1 MARVGV
7 AADAAVYATLI
18 GICAREA
25 AAPRAVSVFQA
36 MRVAGVAPN
45 GVTHALM
52 ATVGQRG
59 ANDVAAAQ
67 SRLAAVSAAAA
78 ALAAALI
85 QKGLL

>member
-1 MARVGV
+1 VHTFNALID
-7 AADAAVYATLI
+7 AADAARDW
-18 GICAREA
+18 GA
-25 AAPRAVSVFQA
+25 ALRVHTA

-45 GVTHALM
+45 AATHALM
-52 ATVGQRG
+52 VAVGQRG